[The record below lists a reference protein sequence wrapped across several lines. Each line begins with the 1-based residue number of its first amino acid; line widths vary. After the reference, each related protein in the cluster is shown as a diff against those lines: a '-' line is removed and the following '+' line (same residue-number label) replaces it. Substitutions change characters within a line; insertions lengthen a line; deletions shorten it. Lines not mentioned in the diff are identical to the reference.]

1 MFSVGPSETQRIP
14 LIGCREEPALS
25 AHPPLIIG
33 TLAVSVAFLALS
45 LGPGPGAERH
55 TQSAHHG
62 SYPQRV
68 QRLPAEH
75 RRHRGRAA
83 PLPPGAELGAHLP
96 TPPIRDPRCYGIAS
110 GGFQRGDLITPDRL
124 SARGRLSVTVW
135 SGLRSDFLCVISA
148 FCKAARRRQHVCRFT
163 QALVLWVNIYLQRL
177 STVLCQATSE

>member
-1 MFSVGPSETQRIP
+1 MSARLPVLFQSVPSLCLRLP
-14 LIGCREEPALS
+14 LIGCRANELFS

-33 TLAVSVAFLALS
+33 TLAGSLSCPALS

-96 TPPIRDPRCYGIAS
+96 AAPIRDPRCYGIAS
-110 GGFQRGDLITPDRL
+110 GGFQRGDLIAPDGL
-124 SARGRLSVTVW
+124 PARGRLHVTLRAPVW
-135 SGLRSDFLCVISA
+135 RLISS
-148 FCKAARRRQHVCRFT
+148 AR
-163 QALVLWVNIYLQRL
+163 
-177 STVLCQATSE
+177 